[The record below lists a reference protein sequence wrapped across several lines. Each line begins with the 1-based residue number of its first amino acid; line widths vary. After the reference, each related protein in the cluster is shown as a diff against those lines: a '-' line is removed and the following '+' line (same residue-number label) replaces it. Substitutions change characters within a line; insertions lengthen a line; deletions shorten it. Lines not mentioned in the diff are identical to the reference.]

1 MQFNLSLTWNQS
13 SDYQDTDLQNAFAT
27 GVSGTDNLH
36 MYTHFFVIDP
46 AFEHLVPGSDVE
58 FANGGDISPG
68 IVGLGS
74 SSTILQRMYDLG
86 LITARVHSIYIGSGM
101 DRASGVVNGSH
112 VFGGYDS
119 GRFLTPVHTYAMDL
133 TSDEYLPVTVSN
145 VVLDDPS
152 NANLRNIS
160 IMNGTAPFQAKLTTD
175 QYPLSLPYA
184 ITQAFASHTSAVPS
198 NSSDRSLQITQ
209 PFNGTLTITLS
220 DNFTITLPP
229 EVVYNVSG
237 LSPIAANDNP
247 TDNQPF
253 YLSVAWLGQV
263 YLMLDLEASQFHL
276 AQVIPK
282 NAYVMPKTWCPSS
295 TPVPYDYANPNP
307 GVSDFMAKG
316 LIGAVI
322 GGVIGGSAVLTAI
335 VAGLFYWR
343 RHKYAMMVDRSWLA
357 QEKSKGMGGLSKM
370 NVKLQLNGS
379 DIELSPLKEK
389 EEVFYPE
396 VQPPMPYRP
405 HCGSADLDQDLRY
418 EPYREITR
426 GHARSLSDAS
436 SVSSIDSVNYTPPS

>member
-1 MQFNLSLTWNQS
+1 VQFNLSLTWNQS